1 MTNEDKQFLKNNI
14 VKEKPKEIESSNW
27 FDKNELKDILA
38 IIDSREFNYKNKIG
52 EFRYI
57 GIKNLVNNVRNNT
70 ISEISAEKSLNALKE
85 IKEVEIIKYKKRTP
99 GHKKLLNLFRDLLD
113 TI

>member
-1 MTNEDKQFLKNNI
+1 MKY
-14 VKEKPKEIESSNW
+14 
-27 FDKNELKDILA
+27 ILA

-57 GIKNLVNNVRNNT
+57 GIKNLVNNIINNT
-70 ISEISAEKSLNALKE
+70 ISEISAEESLNTLKE
-85 IKEVEIIKYKKRTP
+85 IKNVEIIKYKKCSP
-99 GHKKLLNLFRDLLD
+99 GHKKLLNLFSDLLG